1 MGRKRHTHR
10 ERLLVTGSLLL
21 VLLVAGIFVTGRI
34 INRRAGQMSDHIVIQ
49 ISEYHCQLLQA
60 EFDRTEELLQASA
73 DFLREHSEPSETE
86 LHVLTRTLLRVD
98 PKAGCIWFAEC
109 GGSSIRRYPRKGESE
124 TEPFRDTLHMLPAKN
139 PTHQATRSF
148 VINDHG
154 KRIWTLACAVTD
166 AAGKPRICGID
177 YPLPEL
183 HAYMSGLNPR
193 SRSSAM
199 LLDPN
204 GVIVYHPDTL
214 KLGLQTPDS
223 LEIAAFRTVTETGR
237 RLVTNVFSDYL
248 GVDEQRI
255 YYPIRLAGQRWV
267 AGIGIPRLIIEQE
280 IDDFHFYTVLTAV
293 IAVLLFAALLIVAQ
307 RRWRREYTLRK
318 LSEQESAQLQLQQL
332 LEQIDPHFLFNSL
345 NSLYA
350 LIRCNP
356 EQARE
361 FTLTLARVYRRV
373 LERRKQILSTLAE
386 EIEFTGQYYSL
397 QKIRFGESLELS
409 TAIDPALRN
418 RRIPSMSLQT
428 LVENAVKHNRISA
441 REPLHIRIRTEGES
455 ILIENNCTPRDNDS
469 SESLGVGL
477 ERIRSVYRFHTDE
490 NISTSIDDGMFKCR
504 MPLLPAEE

>member
-1 MGRKRHTHR
+1 MSRKRHTHR
-10 ERLLVTGSLLL
+10 ERLLITGGVLL

-34 INRRAGQMSDHIVIQ
+34 INRRAGQMSDRIVIQ

-60 EFDRTEELLQASA
+60 EFDRTEEVLQASA
-73 DFLREHSEPSETE
+73 DFLRRQREPAEAE
-86 LHVLTRTLLRVD
+86 LRVLSGTLLKVD
-98 PKAGCIWFAEC
+98 PKAGCIWFAER
-109 GGSSIRRYPRKGESE
+109 GGSTIRRYPRKGDPE
-124 TEPFRDTLHMLPAKN
+124 TGPFRDTLHMQPAEN
-139 PTHQATRSF
+139 PEHDATRSF

-154 KRIWTLACAVTD
+154 RHIWTLACAVTD
-166 AAGKPRICGID
+166 ANGGARICGID
-177 YPLPEL
+177 YPLPDFY
-183 HAYMSGLNPR
+183 AYMTELNPH
-193 SRSSAM
+193 SHSSAI
-199 LLDPN
+199 LLDPE
-204 GVIVYHPDTL
+204 GMVIYHPDSL
-214 KLGLQTPDS
+214 RLGMPVSDS
-223 LEIAAFRTVTETGR
+223 LEIAAFRTVARTGR
-237 RLVTNVFSDYL
+237 SLITDIFSDYL

-267 AGIGIPRLIIEQE
+267 AGIGIPRFIIEQE
-280 IDDFHFYTVLTAV
+280 IDDFHFYTILTAV

-307 RRWRREYTLRK
+307 RRWRREYALRK

-441 REPLHIRIRTEGES
+441 RNPLYIRIRTEGES
-455 ILIENNCTPRDNDS
+455 LLIENNCTPRDSHS

-477 ERIRSVYRFHTDE
+477 ERIRSVYRFHSSE
-490 NISTSIDDGMFKCR
+490 NISTSIDDGMFRCR